1 MLSGNTPAVTDRP
14 DCWKC
19 QHFAVSWD
27 PRLPYLCKLI
37 GFKSRSLPALEV
49 IRIDG
54 KPCEGFAPK
63 PTVLAKQSAQVSDLR
78 R

>member
-1 MLSGNTPAVTDRP
+1 
-14 DCWKC
+14 
-19 QHFAVSWD
+19 
-27 PRLPYLCKLI
+27 LI

-49 IRIDG
+49 IRVDG

-63 PTVLAKQSAQVSDLR
+63 PTVAVKPAAQVSDLR

>member
-1 MLSGNTPAVTDRP
+1 MLSGNIPSVPDRP

-19 QHFAVSWD
+19 RHFAVSWD
-27 PRLPYLCKLI
+27 PKLPYLCKLI

-49 IRIDG
+49 IRVDG

-63 PTVLAKQSAQVSDLR
+63 PTVAVKPAAQVSDLR

>member
-1 MLSGNTPAVTDRP
+1 MLSGNTPSVPDRP

-19 QHFAVSWD
+19 RHFAVSWD
-27 PRLPYLCKLI
+27 PKLPYLCKLI

-49 IRIDG
+49 IRVDG

-63 PTVLAKQSAQVSDLR
+63 PTVTAKPAALVSDLR